1 MKKLQETD
9 FLKRILNDKS
19 YRQSEDILLDRII
32 EMIRRGI
39 SEDKIRHT
47 LRLKAEP
54 YFDLIEFAK
63 VRIKIKDKFTRGNR
77 LWMDKYSA
85 SYSTP
90 EISGIYRSKKLSGRN
105 ILDIGSGAGMQS
117 IFFSKYSRTT
127 GVERDASRYTMSQIN
142 AEIYESKTR
151 FLFSD
156 FNNLNINDLNFDTV
170 FSDPLRASS
179 SSERT
184 LEGLEPNPIIIMEKF
199 QDNNPQFV
207 FDLPPMIGKEKLNK
221 LQGELEYMSVGGS
234 IHRLTNYG
242 NCDRIYS
249 AVMLP
254 EERRYYSKNLD
265 RYVKAGA
272 WSEILFIPDPSLFYS
287 GIEDQYCREKNMH
300 LVQREKRK
308 SIYAANKV
316 FGEPMGEFY
325 EVIKV
330 SDYEN
335 IIDSLK
341 EANFGRVFLRYDSQ
355 NYYGEKRG
363 IEKNLKGNQTCYIFK
378 IGNEYAL
385 CKKVLS

>member
-1 MKKLQETD
+1 MHETD
-9 FLKRILNDKS
+9 FLKRILNDNS
-19 YRQSEDILLDRII
+19 YRESEDIVIDRII
-32 EMIRRGI
+32 EMLRRGF

-47 LRLKAEP
+47 LRLNVESK
-54 YFDLIEFAK
+54 YDLIEFAK

-90 EISGIYRSKKLSGRN
+90 ELSGIYRAKRLSGKN

-127 GVERDASRYTMSQIN
+127 GIERDTRRYLMSQIN
-142 AEIYESKTR
+142 AEIYQSKAR

-156 FNNLNINDLNFDTV
+156 FNNLKTNDLNFDTV

-179 SSERT
+179 TNERT
-184 LEGLEPNPIIIMEKF
+184 LEALEPNPIMILEKF
-199 QDNNPQFV
+199 HAYNPQFV

-221 LQGELEYMSVGGS
+221 MQGELEYMSINGS

-242 NCDRIYS
+242 NGDRIYS

-254 EERRYYSKNLD
+254 QERRYYSRNLD
-265 RYVKAGA
+265 KYVKNGA

-287 GIEDQYCREKNMH
+287 EIEDQYCRDNSMH

-308 SIYAANKV
+308 SIYAANML
-316 FGEPMGEFY
+316 FDEPMGEFF
-325 EVIKV
+325 EVVKI

-335 IIDSLK
+335 IINYLK
-341 EANFGRVFLRYDSQ
+341 ESNFGRVFLRYDSKD
-355 NYYGEKRG
+355 YYKEKME
-363 IEKNLKGNQTCYIFK
+363 IERNLFGNETCYIFK

-385 CKKVLS
+385 CKKIQP